1 MPAPVTRWTASRC
14 RVRTAGSAVLT
25 CTMTPASAGPAAA
38 AAVRACS
45 TATAVVRAETPTT
58 SGVPGACFATVS
70 TTLRLHMWF
79 ASQVHPET
87 LPPLR
92 ARVLRWV
99 VVCEALLLIVLLGL
113 GIAISGRAD
122 GTAAHLVVTALLLLL
137 SLMVIEPATTR
148 ASRVDGVQ

>member
-1 MPAPVTRWTASRC
+1 LVAPY
-14 RVRTAGSAVLT
+14 GSIAFLTVL
-25 CTMTPASAGPAAA
+25 
-38 AAVRACS
+38 VL
-45 TATAVVRAETPTT
+45 ATI
-58 SGVPGACFATVS
+58 S

-99 VVCEALLLIVLLGL
+99 VVCEAILLFVLLGL